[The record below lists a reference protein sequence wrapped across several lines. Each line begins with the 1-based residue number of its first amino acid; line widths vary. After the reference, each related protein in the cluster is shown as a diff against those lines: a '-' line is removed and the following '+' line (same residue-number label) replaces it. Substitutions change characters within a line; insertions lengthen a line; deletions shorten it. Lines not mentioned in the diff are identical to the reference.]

1 MLARLLR
8 NLSGGRLPRLTGVKA
23 VTFDVDGTLWDF
35 QTVMR
40 HSLGK
45 VLEELGRLDPE
56 AAAMFNVEKLVE
68 VRDRVHD
75 ELRGVVVN
83 LNELRVE
90 GFRRALSE
98 AGRPNELLATH
109 LCGLYFEHRDA
120 GRSPFRDVFP
130 TLQALHP
137 RYTLGVL
144 SNGNTYPPD
153 LGLDGL
159 FEFTVV
165 SQDHGGIEKPDPRI
179 FEIALEK
186 AGCSPEELIHVGDSL
201 ENDIVG
207 AKKAGVKSVWL
218 NRNGHESPDIRVD
231 SEMPSLRQLAD
242 VL

>member
-1 MLARLLR
+1 MDK
-8 NLSGGRLPRLTGVKA
+8 LTGIKA

-35 QTVMR
+35 ETVMR
-40 HSLGK
+40 RSLGK
-45 VLEELGRLDPE
+45 VLKELGRLDPE
-56 AAAMFNVEKLVE
+56 AAAMLNIEKLVE

-120 GRSPFRDVFP
+120 GRRPFRDVFP

-137 RYTLGVL
+137 RYPLGVL
-144 SNGNTYPPD
+144 SNGNTYPAD
-153 LGLDGL
+153 LRLNGL
-159 FEFTVV
+159 FKFTVV

-179 FEIALEK
+179 FEIALGK
-186 AGCSPEELIHVGDSL
+186 AGCSPEELVHVGDSL

-231 SEMPSLRQLAD
+231 REISSLRQLTD